1 MTGWVPV
8 SDCTPACLDEV
19 PGAPPV
25 VRARRWA
32 GVSRALAGTRRADA
46 AAAAGRALTALG
58 MTVEVVPSPVPW
70 PEGRD
75 VGSLVVAN
83 HVSWVDDVALLALF
97 PQVRPVAKAE
107 LADWPLVGGWA
118 RRSGTVFLDR
128 GGLRGLPGSVAA
140 VGGILRDGGSVLV
153 HPEGTTACGA
163 QLGRFRPAFFQAAV
177 DAAAPVCPVA
187 LRYRTAPG
195 SATAT
200 AGYFGGDSLR
210 RSLGRVV
217 GARELVLEVHLLPA
231 LEPGQDRR
239 ALAALAEYAVAGVTE
254 ALPPPSGTHPRTVR
268 HARPVTPAL
277 PSRPVAGRGRAG
289 PHPAV
294 P

>member
-1 MTGWVPV
+1 MTGWLPV
-8 SDCTPACLDEV
+8 SECTSTCLDEV
-19 PGAPPV
+19 PGVARA

-32 GVSRALAGTRRADA
+32 GVSRALAGARGVGG

-58 MTVEVVPSPVPW
+58 IAVEVVPAPVPW
-70 PEGRD
+70 PEDRG

-97 PQVRPVAKAE
+97 PQVHPVAKAE
-107 LADWPLVGGWA
+107 VAAWPYVGGWA

-128 GGLRGLPGSVAA
+128 GNLRRLPGSVAD
-140 VGGILRDGGSVLV
+140 VSTILRNRGSVLV

-187 LRYRTAPG
+187 LRYRVAPG
-195 SATAT
+195 RTTAA

-210 RSLGRVV
+210 RSMGRVV
-217 GARELVLEVHLLPA
+217 AARDLVLEVHLLPA
-231 LEPGQDRR
+231 LEPGRDRR
-239 ALAALAEYAVAGVTE
+239 ELAALAEYAVAQVTE
-254 ALPPPSGTHPRTVR
+254 AWAPATTAHPRPAR
-268 HARPVTPAL
+268 SARPAGPT
-277 PSRPVAGRGRAG
+277 RPGPLLELDV

>member
-1 MTGWVPV
+1 VTGWLPV
-8 SDCTPACLDEV
+8 SDCTPDCLDEV
-19 PGAPPV
+19 PGAAWA

-32 GVSRALAGTRRADA
+32 AVSRAFTAAGGADA
-46 AAAAGRALTALG
+46 PSAAGRALAALG
-58 MTVEVVPSPVPW
+58 IAVEVFPPSVPW
-70 PEGRD
+70 AEAAG

-97 PQVRPVAKAE
+97 PRVRPVAKVE
-107 LADWPLVGGWA
+107 VADWPVVGGWA

-128 GGLRGLPGSVAA
+128 GSLRGLPGSVAA
-140 VGGILRDGGSVLV
+140 AGGILRAGGSVLV

-163 QLGRFRPAFFQAAV
+163 RLGRFRPAFFQAAV

-187 LRYRTAPG
+187 LRYRVADG
-195 SATAT
+195 RATAA

-217 GARELVLEVHLLPA
+217 AARDLVLEVHLLPA
-231 LEPGQDRR
+231 LAPGRDRR

-254 ALPPPSGTHPRTVR
+254 ALSPAGAGHPRP
-268 HARPVTPAL
+268 ARPGAL
-277 PSRPVAGRGRAG
+277 PAEPVSRG
-289 PHPAV
+289 
-294 P
+294 

>member
-1 MTGWVPV
+1 VTGWFPV

-19 PGAPPV
+19 PGAPRA

-32 GVSRALAGTRRADA
+32 GVSRTLAGARGADA

-58 MTVEVVPSPVPW
+58 IAVEVFPPSVPW
-70 PEGRD
+70 PEEGAGA
-75 VGSLVVAN
+75 GSLVVAN

-107 LADWPLVGGWA
+107 VGDWPVVGGWA

-128 GGLRGLPGSVAA
+128 ASLRGLPSSVAGVA
-140 VGGILRDGGSVLV
+140 GILRDGGSVLV

-163 QLGRFRPAFFQAAV
+163 RLGRFRPAFFQAAV
-177 DAAAPVCPVA
+177 DAGAPVCPVA
-187 LRYRTAPG
+187 LRYRTGAE
-195 SATAT
+195 ATTA

-217 GARELVLEVHLLPA
+217 AARELVLEVHLLPA
-231 LEPGQDRR
+231 LEPGRDRR

-254 ALPPPSGTHPRTVR
+254 ASPP
-268 HARPVTPAL
+268 
-277 PSRPVAGRGRAG
+277 AGM
-289 PHPAV
+289 HPAV
-294 P
+294 PPARRARSDGRPAPDAATVRSSW